1 MLEKI
6 KNNSTSILLG
16 LFLVGLL
23 ILIRTFEETI
33 FYDPLLKYFK
43 YESTTMKLP
52 IINPIKL
59 FVSMGFRYYL
69 NSLISMG
76 ILYLIFKDTKIVK
89 FSMLLYIIFGSILM
103 IWFVFTLHF
112 FGDENKMTLFYIR
125 RFIIQPIFLLLFIP
139 AFYYQ
144 KKMKTD
150 L

>member
-89 FSMLLYIIFGSILM
+89 FSMLVYIIFGSILM